1 MSITYEEALSTLES
15 MFGAPWDRHVLDLI
29 LRHFQGHMEN
39 TVEAILAHGDQAP
52 ALLVQTLNDSTKTNN
67 ATTADAAAV
76 GNQSN
81 REAQDSMLARQLA
94 AEEEQRH
101 QQMGAAAAAA
111 AQQQQQTT
119 PSGRG
124 LPTELPADFLRIPGF
139 TTTSTTST
147 TSTIMDQD
155 EALARMLQ
163 DELFSQELA
172 NNPEF
177 AHLVNGG
184 AGGGRHRNQRTTAVP
199 QGSQMQYP
207 SRSRMAAGA
216 GNNSNPAVGPPIMDH
231 IAGTFV
237 GLMEGDFF
245 ISSFSSWNLIW
256 VPSKQKRTQTHF
268 SFLSSM
274 FCYYLFIFSL
284 LPISYSPLILRPPS
298 LKWISELG
306 QDAKK
311 RLQLFAAQWNNGV
324 NQIASRLSGN
334 ANSGSGGGIPNATGS
349 TSGGIPQNRAAANE
363 TRGLL
368 DGHDDDDEGEEMEMS
383 FTPTNTTTT
392 TKPKHQ

>member
-52 ALLVQTLNDSTKTNN
+52 ALLVQTLNNSTKTNN
-67 ATTADAAAV
+67 ATNIAAAAV
-76 GNQSN
+76 GN

-101 QQMGAAAAAA
+101 QQMGTAAAAAA

-184 AGGGRHRNQRTTAVP
+184 AAGGRHRNQRTTAVP
-199 QGSQMQYP
+199 QGSQMHYP
-207 SRSRMAAGA
+207 SRSRMTAGA
-216 GNNSNPAVGPPIMDH
+216 GNNSNTAAGPPIMDH
-231 IAGTFV
+231 IA
-237 GLMEGDFF
+237 
-245 ISSFSSWNLIW
+245 
-256 VPSKQKRTQTHF
+256 
-268 SFLSSM
+268 
-274 FCYYLFIFSL
+274 
-284 LPISYSPLILRPPS
+284 
-298 LKWISELG
+298 ELG

-324 NQIASRLSGN
+324 NQIASRLAGN
-334 ANSGSGGGIPNATGS
+334 ANTGSGGGIPSATGS

-368 DGHDDDDEGEEMEMS
+368 DGHDDDDDGEEMEMS